1 VTVTGIL
8 YGNKFIKAMDHFR
21 EIKNNLAWHNEGK
34 FEVELINGV
43 ITKLNFCEPGKGP
56 HDTGKCLTSTNYK
69 YLQAIY
75 SCLGDLFNFIDEENK
90 RLGYKYAQNIE
101 VTQHHHEDVED
112 IYPSA
117 EPKLRPL
124 INYDHQPEEEIKA
137 EGLDNDHTQ
146 HNIELTA

>member
-1 VTVTGIL
+1 
-8 YGNKFIKAMDHFR
+8 MDHFR

-75 SCLGDLFNFIDEENK
+75 SCLGDLFNFIEEENK
-90 RLGYKYAQNIE
+90 RLGYKYAQNVE
-101 VTQHHHEDVED
+101 MAQHHQEEVED
-112 IYPSA
+112 NYPPA

-124 INYDHQPEEEIKA
+124 INYDHQPEDENK
-137 EGLDNDHTQ
+137 EGNNLNRHDAGNDKQ
-146 HNIELTA
+146 VLRFAVDI